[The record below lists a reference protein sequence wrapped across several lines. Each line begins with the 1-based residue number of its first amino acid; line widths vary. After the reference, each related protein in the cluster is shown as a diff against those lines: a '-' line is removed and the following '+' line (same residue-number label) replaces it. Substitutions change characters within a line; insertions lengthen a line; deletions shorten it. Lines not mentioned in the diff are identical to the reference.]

1 MTVDCHELADQGTH
15 FVDGGWLAASSA
27 GHDQVRNP
35 ATGELLGQL
44 PRAGE
49 AEVNAAVAAAR
60 RAFPGWSSRPAEERL
75 AAVRGWLELIAAD
88 SDLLEELLCTEVG
101 TPVKACRPLQ
111 IGVALAVAQSAVEAF
126 AGLELEERVG
136 PSLIRHLPVGVVGAI
151 TPWNVPMI
159 LALQKI
165 VPALLVGCTVVHKP
179 SELTPLHA
187 VHLARLVERSDLP
200 AGVLNLVFGNG
211 AGTGAALAAS
221 PGIDLIS
228 FTGSVRAGRLVAAAA
243 AGHIAGAHLE
253 LGGKAASIV
262 LDDADLPTAVA
273 ATVDQALFNS
283 GQACLQ
289 WGRLVVPRARL
300 AETEALVRDIVP
312 GYVLGEPSAEKTDIG
327 PLITSAAKQRVLAAI
342 ERAHADGARTVVG
355 GEPVPAEFEAGNYVT
370 PIVLTDVGE
379 HTAAAREA
387 IFGPVLC
394 LLPHDGDEDAARVA
408 NATDY
413 GLHGAVWSAETERAA
428 AVASR
433 IRTGQVQ
440 INGAGFNPAAPF
452 GGFKNS
458 GFGRECGAHGLLAFT
473 ATQSLQFPPSPGETG
488 DAPLRQVGSRGQAA
502 G

>member
-1 MTVDCHELADQGTH
+1 MTVDYRDLTDQAAH
-15 FVDGGWLAASSA
+15 FVDGAWLSTTSAA
-27 GHDQVRNP
+27 HDVVRNP
-35 ATGELLGQL
+35 ATGELLGQI

-60 RAFPGWSSRPAEERL
+60 RAFPAWSSAPADERV

-88 SDLLEELLCTEVG
+88 SDLLESVLCTEVG

-187 VHLARLVERSDLP
+187 LHLAKLVERSDLP
-200 AGVLNLVFGNG
+200 AGVLNFVFGDG
-211 AGTGAALAAS
+211 ASTGAALAAS

-228 FTGSVRAGRLVAAAA
+228 FTGSTRAGRLVAAAA

-262 LDDADLPTAVA
+262 LEDADLPTAVA

-312 GYVLGEPSAEKTDIG
+312 GYVLGDPANEKTDIG
-327 PLITSAAKQRVLAAI
+327 PLITPAAKQRVLAAI
-342 ERAHADGARTVVG
+342 EKAHADGARTVVG

-370 PIVLTDVGE
+370 PVVLADVAE
-379 HTAAAREA
+379 HTAAAREE

-394 LLPHDGDEDAARVA
+394 LMPHDGDEDAIRVA

-413 GLHGAVWSAETERAA
+413 GLHGAVWSADVDRAA
-428 AVASR
+428 AVAVG

-440 INGAGFNPAAPF
+440 LNGAGFNPAAPF

-458 GFGRECGAHGLLAFT
+458 GFGRECGTQGLLAFT
-473 ATQSLQFPPSPGETG
+473 ETQSVQFPPSAGESASG
-488 DAPLRQVGSRGQAA
+488 PVRVVGSRGQA